1 MGKTRAEEREERL
14 RRQAK
19 RQAEQAKW
27 EASEERQKYL
37 ARQAKRASAREEKLA
52 KEASKEQAKHED
64 WECSSQTT
72 ASTAITWVTLTPEVE
87 EEVQCKVEADK
98 DVRRLAKKLREMVK
112 LEACNSLDPL
122 QKAKLE
128 KKHDLEVELGSTRGL
143 ARARAL
149 NELNVRR

>member
-1 MGKTRAEEREERL
+1 MG
-14 RRQAK
+14 
-19 RQAEQAKW
+19 
-27 EASEERQKYL
+27 
-37 ARQAKRASAREEKLA
+37 RASAREEKLA
-52 KEASKEQAKHED
+52 KEASKEQAKQED

-128 KKHDLEVELGSTRGL
+128 RKHDLEEELDSTRGL